1 MCVNQQSDLLGEDKK
16 KILMKSRLSI
26 QNDNKLSIVCKNH
39 KTERT
44 LFIMSDWD
52 EDMYDESEEEVLS
65 FEDED
70 ESYGSGNVE
79 RSSPPLNSEALYFKA
94 KNLKEEENYEEALCV
109 FDDLIQNSE
118 SSEEYIFKSIKQ
130 KIKIYEHQ
138 RCFETICPMLKKLL
152 LFKERVDSSYF
163 SSSLLKI
170 LTRLERSNIG
180 IEAKLSILQVF
191 DNYISTL
198 KMTQMDFSTRKLKYK
213 VVLALA
219 NQKLVEN
226 DYTKAV
232 QILSGLENDI
242 ELEDET
248 IKNSFFLDIIAGKLL
263 VLLGNSAP
271 IKELKTYANK
281 ATLLISGIPQTRVL
295 GIINEASGV
304 VAMYSE
310 DYKNANKYFQDAF
323 RHYNDS
329 GDTRRVNILVKF
341 VISSILSKSEVNP
354 FQSSDI
360 QGFLKLGSIKL
371 LMNMRNAIQEN
382 NVSKYNVIIESTD
395 FSTSFLGQKFLS
407 DFIPVITHM
416 VYSQFVIS
424 QIALFERVSFDY
436 FIEKMNIKLSE
447 FKKLVLELFNVGLIS
462 KIKIDFRH
470 GIIRKT
476 DCTFLHE
483 KSVNP
488 VSYIRNCFAYYNLCD
503 SATHMD
509 LEREMDNL
517 ARNQNKEIGD
527 IEITEKRALNGC
539 SNSDFDVS
547 SKRKFFETFTTKYNV
562 KIQPTNTED
571 LEMSKFDLFY
581 NNINLRVLAKE
592 LFKNHTVGLDLFD
605 DTEIRNKLI
614 KQIELYLRLLSSSA
628 PLPITDDLS
637 FVNRVKDDKRSSEFK
652 KLFSNDKEINVFTQY
667 DPNIP
672 EVTQET
678 SMNPLEPPENFD
690 LIRDPDVSLSRNEK
704 LLERLKTIA
713 KTTEIITEKNAITL
727 LNSGN
732 VNGAADDYELS
743 PRKQL
748 DRGGSYTRLNPCE
761 IFSSVD
767 SPFKATE
774 DQYDYNY
781 AYEDN
786 INNKNGKED
795 YNDND
800 DDNLSFNE
808 Y

>member
-1 MCVNQQSDLLGEDKK
+1 
-16 KILMKSRLSI
+16 
-26 QNDNKLSIVCKNH
+26 
-39 KTERT
+39 
-44 LFIMSDWD
+44 MSDWD

-310 DYKNANKYFQDAF
+310 DYINANKYFQDAF

-488 VSYIRNCFAYYNLCD
+488 V
-503 SATHMD
+503 
-509 LEREMDNL
+509 
-517 ARNQNKEIGD
+517 
-527 IEITEKRALNGC
+527 
-539 SNSDFDVS
+539 
-547 SKRKFFETFTTKYNV
+547 
-562 KIQPTNTED
+562 
-571 LEMSKFDLFY
+571 
-581 NNINLRVLAKE
+581 
-592 LFKNHTVGLDLFD
+592 
-605 DTEIRNKLI
+605 
-614 KQIELYLRLLSSSA
+614 
-628 PLPITDDLS
+628 
-637 FVNRVKDDKRSSEFK
+637 
-652 KLFSNDKEINVFTQY
+652 
-667 DPNIP
+667 
-672 EVTQET
+672 
-678 SMNPLEPPENFD
+678 
-690 LIRDPDVSLSRNEK
+690 
-704 LLERLKTIA
+704 
-713 KTTEIITEKNAITL
+713 
-727 LNSGN
+727 
-732 VNGAADDYELS
+732 
-743 PRKQL
+743 
-748 DRGGSYTRLNPCE
+748 
-761 IFSSVD
+761 
-767 SPFKATE
+767 
-774 DQYDYNY
+774 
-781 AYEDN
+781 
-786 INNKNGKED
+786 
-795 YNDND
+795 
-800 DDNLSFNE
+800 
-808 Y
+808 